1 MTIPAHSTDPPRPI
15 RTLLVATMRNE
26 GPYIPEWLA
35 YHRAIG
41 FTDIVICTN
50 DCVDGSP
57 ALLDRL
63 QALGLLTHLPHIVEP
78 GDKPQLAAYARAE
91 TLPILREADWVMVL
105 DADEFLNIHVGE
117 GRVIDLIRAVPGSTA
132 VLVNWRV
139 FGSSGHRTWSSG
151 FGTERYTRAA
161 SLEHGV
167 NRSYKTLFTR
177 AEAYDC
183 KLLPHQPRFPRPEAL
198 RTLRYVDGAGS
209 TLPAR
214 YYDESCGDFLQSEPG
229 AVSWKLAQ
237 INHYVASD
245 SDDDFEITLDT
256 AHGPVLIALEEAR
269 AMRRA
274 DLLDGM
280 TVKEASDADMWLGL
294 ERRRLARLFET
305 AATTVL
311 QARASA
317 PSGDEYLVIARRF
330 RDLSPGS
337 ARSWRYLL
345 EALEQK
351 YELDAL
357 HLERAALGARI
368 DTGQI
373 DDPEAALELLAGR
386 TDGVKSSRP

>member
-1 MTIPAHSTDPPRPI
+1 MTIPAHPTDPPRPI

-35 YHRAIG
+35 YHCAIG

-63 QALGLLTHLPHIVEP
+63 QALGLLTHLPHVVEP

-132 VLVNWRV
+132 VLVNWRI

-151 FGTERYTRAA
+151 FVTERYTRAA
-161 SLEHGV
+161 PLEHGV
-167 NRSYKTLFTR
+167 NRPYKTLFTR
-177 AEAYDC
+177 TEAYDC

-229 AVSWKLAQ
+229 AVSWRLAQ
-237 INHYVASD
+237 INHYNTRSWEDYIVKHRRGGGLNVDWAREANWPVFDRNEEEDLSIAAKLPAVRASYD
-245 SDDDFEITLDT
+245 KLLMDEGIRTL
-256 AHGPVLIALEEAR
+256 H
-269 AMRRA
+269 
-274 DLLDGM
+274 
-280 TVKEASDADMWLGL
+280 
-294 ERRRLARLFET
+294 ERCCRLYATHVGVLARDVT
-305 AATTVL
+305 AADCG
-311 QARASA
+311 
-317 PSGDEYLVIARRF
+317 SGPR
-330 RDLSPGS
+330 
-337 ARSWRYLL
+337 
-345 EALEQK
+345 
-351 YELDAL
+351 
-357 HLERAALGARI
+357 
-368 DTGQI
+368 
-373 DDPEAALELLAGR
+373 
-386 TDGVKSSRP
+386 